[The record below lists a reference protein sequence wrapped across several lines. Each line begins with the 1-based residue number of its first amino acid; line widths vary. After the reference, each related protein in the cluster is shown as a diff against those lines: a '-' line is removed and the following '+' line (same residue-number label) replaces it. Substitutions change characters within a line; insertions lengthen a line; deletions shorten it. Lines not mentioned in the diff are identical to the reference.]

1 MPLPSNEI
9 QTDSDSADQLDPSL
23 ENLRQQPSNNIG
35 YDWTWFWRGVAM
47 VFSIPALVLIST
59 FVGYGSIA
67 REAGWGIGH
76 TAFSVPFIW
85 ALPSNLL
92 LVAGVA
98 SGASLLTIMIAV
110 VFASLR
116 MLPMTM
122 ALIPQIRAP
131 HTKKWHLLIACSFVA
146 VTAWVHTLQR
156 APDIPR
162 NGRYPYFMGFVV
174 VLLIGSTASSVL
186 VHVVAAKLPALLL
199 AALYFLTP
207 LYFATMIWQ
216 TTKGR
221 GEVVAMAL
229 GLTLSP
235 LFALWFPQSN
245 ILLAGLIGGGIGFAY
260 FKYDQ
265 SRKMSASHSAGDDA

>member
-1 MPLPSNEI
+1 MPLPTNTPNSKEKLSRQSLSGGLN
-9 QTDSDSADQLDPSL
+9 SANHPSG
-23 ENLRQQPSNNIG
+23 SIG
-35 YDWTWFWRGVAM
+35 YDWSWFWRGVGM
-47 VFSIPALVLIST
+47 VFSIPALVLVST

-67 REAGWGIGH
+67 REAGLGIGH

-98 SGASLLTIMIAV
+98 SGASLFTIMIAV

-131 HTKKWHLLIACSFVA
+131 HTTKLHLLIACSFVA
-146 VTAWVHTLQR
+146 VTAWVHTLNK

-162 NGRYPYFMGFVV
+162 SGRYPYFLGFVA
-174 VLLIGSTASSVL
+174 VLLIGSTLSSVL
-186 VHVVAAKLPALLL
+186 VHVVAAKLPPLLL
-199 AALYFLTP
+199 AGLYFLTP

-221 GEVVAMAL
+221 GEVVALVL

-235 LFALWFPQSN
+235 LLAMWLPQSN
-245 ILLAGLIGGGIGFAY
+245 ILLAGLIGGAIGFACY
-260 FKYDQ
+260 RYDL
-265 SRKMSASHSAGDDA
+265 SRKVSASSVNGGDV

>member
-1 MPLPSNEI
+1 MPLSSNK
-9 QTDSDSADQLDPSL
+9 QSSKNKSHRHSGGNSLVSAAHSADSV
-23 ENLRQQPSNNIG
+23 G
-35 YDWTWFWRGVAM
+35 YDWSWFWRGVGM
-47 VFSIPALVLIST
+47 VFSIPALVLVST

-67 REAGWGIGH
+67 REAGLGIGH

-98 SGASLLTIMIAV
+98 SGASLFTIMIAV

-122 ALIPQIRAP
+122 ALIPQIRAA
-131 HTKKWHLLIACSFVA
+131 HTTKLHLLIACSFVA
-146 VTAWVHTLQR
+146 VTAWVHTLKK

-162 NGRYPYFMGFVV
+162 NGRYPYFLGFVA
-174 VLLIGSTASSVL
+174 VLLIGSTLSSVL
-186 VHVVAAKLPALLL
+186 VHVVGAKLPPLLL
-199 AALYFLTP
+199 AGLYFLTP

-221 GEVVAMAL
+221 GEAVAMVL

-235 LFALWFPQSN
+235 LLAFWLPQSN
-245 ILLAGLIGGGIGFAY
+245 ILLAGLIGGAIGFACY
-260 FKYDQ
+260 RHDL
-265 SRKMSASHSAGDDA
+265 SRRSHASSAEGDDA